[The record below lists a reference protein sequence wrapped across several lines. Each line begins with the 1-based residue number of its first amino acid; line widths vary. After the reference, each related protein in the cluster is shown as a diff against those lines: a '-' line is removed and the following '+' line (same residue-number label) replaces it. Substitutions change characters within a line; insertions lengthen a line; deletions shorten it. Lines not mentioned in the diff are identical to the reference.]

1 MIDLSF
7 LTDAEQEA
15 ILKVLQRDA
24 ELKKAEEQRVRHLQD
39 EVNDENE
46 LKYKSGQWFYDA
58 KSKRHRDKIHGA
70 DLVRASI
77 RKRKNPTTLA
87 ELSQSGKDKS
97 KRRWVN
103 SINQDLFI
111 PPELYGVM
119 ESPDETEE
127 DLKLSMAETNQS
139 AKRLNVASKDT
150 DKGVMKNGTA
160 SPAKQRK
167 NPFNSEGSVDEI
179 DLSNGM
185 PDQSLGGDQVN
196 GQVGKKSDIMSSI
209 KKLGVKLP
217 YPSPVG
223 SRRSSQEAKEDSLSQ
238 QPPVPKPRKLLIN
251 GQPPDRS
258 NSSLQREDSFNNTN
272 KPKGILKRRSSSSST
287 DSESIRISQT
297 IEPIK
302 LVLPASPILEAEQT
316 NLFDDQITSSE
327 NSPDRQKQ
335 VRFSENVHQ
344 KPPTPNPESYNLRE
358 IGEFGILEPVSYQ
371 NELDAEFVDHP
382 LEESRPN
389 RYPYSDVDYDNS
401 TEVLNQLSSLQQNR
415 ALTLQTHP
423 NSKALDIE
431 KKQEDQSKRIHNGIS
446 EILHESYPELNIDS
460 AGTEPLYAV
469 VKKPTSSDQEKD
481 IDVDDSLVEPI
492 LLGQREKTVNQSE
505 KPLEFGKSYGG
516 VGKVNYVSDNPTSQP
531 GKVYVP
537 KNEDFMTPDRA
548 TDVQSSYDFVDEPKT
563 RTQDIDYI
571 KKWKHPYA
579 SEKEDFGAVQEFPNV
594 NFGEGADGSVKSYP
608 EYGTKS
614 RYSPKE
620 YKIDTKY
627 KSVALRN
634 TPDIDGRQVIP
645 ASKFPEAQN
654 LPSSSRPVSGD
665 FQTREMFLREN
676 RGKIDLPK
684 SANFKV
690 MSMKDRIHDMP
701 REQMP
706 NPSQFQSLKH
716 FWNVEDKNQSK
727 EDLDT
732 SPQRILTDVLKRNKP
747 TRADLKPRNS
757 KESPIDD
764 HSLPSSFDSLSEEE
778 QTSHKVASW
787 LARSPAV
794 YGTEQVDASEDQ
806 VHSGEEVMESVEK
819 TMVDRKSQAEDFSS
833 ALQKLTEEASQVP
846 KITNTERLKSE
857 PIQIYP
863 VAEPASFEK
872 KKTSILVNSAEK
884 KHPAIGFYER
894 VAQISSTQSP
904 AKQTKIVDVPAVGT
918 EQYPKEVEESVE
930 RAVAPAKTANEFKI
944 AFQKLMEEDQSS
956 KSDDENQVEES
967 NLQSGKQPLVEE
979 HEIIERSSVPKGN
992 DHQEFVSALKKLE
1005 IEASTPLNVADQ
1017 DEQLESVSPPKSVS
1031 PVMSANFQ
1039 KLMSEE
1045 QPMNET
1051 QEIIEKSSVPKG
1063 NDQQEFISALKKLEI
1078 EASTPLDVEDQKEL
1092 PEIVSPPKTVSPVKS
1107 AFKIGFEHM
1116 TPTEDVL
1123 ESTQKVNVAYPIQS
1137 SPTYRKD
1144 RNEFEEVVERSTAHN
1159 RTDEGDLSASPK
1171 KQDDEAAVSDPS
1183 LELEET
1189 YEKPKMTP
1197 TLQSTMLI
1205 STVQNV
1211 ESPSFDVKTIPSSS
1225 VENQS
1230 YLEDP
1235 YSMRNSKSKEEA
1247 EDTYVIPEREMPKYT
1262 YDGEGKLPV
1271 EEETVEKTIVN
1282 MEESSADY
1290 RRRLTQLEEEAT
1302 IPEEPEDLSF
1312 SEKFHVSQ
1320 APMKEVFVS
1329 KKVFPSSE
1337 SMPTV
1342 LPSSRGIPKDLSQP
1356 QPYAYQELANYPPSP
1371 SDQSG
1376 SFTGSAGNV
1385 LYKKP
1390 DTSELSNSKKGK
1402 PALAGSPN
1410 YSNSSRHDK
1419 YTFEGMKAQ
1428 DESISKVLDWF
1439 SRSSDSVDDPSPSV
1453 GQLEETKTRNYP
1465 DKTEESSGPSVDES
1479 EAKLKMRAIP
1489 KMSEISEPKEDIK
1502 NTGPDQPKILNMTA
1516 MEDESLPPQQVPLP
1530 DLLEF
1535 GKSGSGCGKIQSRS
1549 INDYS
1554 FEKDP
1559 QIPVEVAFEEDKESS
1574 EGEKEES
1581 NILKDTTPS
1590 LGIGDTGP
1598 MEAGNNKEEN
1608 NVLEDTMPSLGI
1620 GDTGPMEVGKN
1631 KEENV
1636 LEDTMPSLGKGDTG
1650 PMEVGMNKE
1659 ENNVLADTM
1668 PSLGISDTG
1677 PMEVGKN
1684 KEENNVL
1691 EDTMPSL
1698 GIGDT
1703 GPMEVGKNKEE
1714 SNVLED
1720 TMPSLGIGDTGPM
1733 ENADSDQPKI
1743 LNMTAIEDESLP
1755 PQQVP
1760 LPDFLEF
1767 GKSGS
1772 GCGKIQS
1779 RSIKDDSF
1787 QKDPQIPVEVAFEE
1801 DKESLEGEKE
1811 ESNVLKDTNPSLG
1824 KGDTGPME
1832 AGNDNEESN
1841 VLEEAMPLGIGD
1853 TGPTEVGKNKENN
1866 LLEDTMP
1873 SLGISDTGPMEV
1885 GKNKEESN
1893 VLEDTMPSLGIGDT
1907 GPMENADSDQPK
1919 ILNMTAIEDESLPP
1933 QQVPLPDFLEFGK
1946 SGSGCGKI
1954 QSRSIKDD
1962 SFQKDPQIPVEVA
1975 FEEDKE
1981 SLEGEK
1987 EESNVLKDTTPSLGI
2002 SDTGAVEVDK
2012 NKDQEVITLEQSEDQ
2027 SSRKQKDGSVVPP
2040 KRVSDIKLLWEG
2052 DRPSQDTAKKPT
2064 LISIKPT
2071 SVDLSITPKS
2081 SSFDSDDH
2089 NGASLVTFKK
2099 VMVEDEED
2107 SMPPVD
2113 QLKSYWENE
2122 KNKNKTNN
2130 RQSMSN
2136 GSQSDDKGVHLVDLR
2151 SKFKKRHTFH
2161 DFFEKEKST
2170 NLEKNPPGRSVSLSE
2185 SANEGLKDR
2194 IKSASFQNLKN
2205 FWNTSSKSDDKPTSQ
2220 ALPDKMN
2227 KQFGSNPDIRSK
2239 EPVGWRLKGR
2249 LAAKSLQDIREDPS
2263 VYGAQPMS
2271 RKFSKGSSGEDDPL
2285 NSVIN
2290 PINNSVENSKLEKPI
2305 GSVDIT
2311 AQESSGT
2318 SNYPKFSHALFDE
2331 SETKQHPEIPAEK
2344 QAALAEITEPSV
2356 APNRIAKSELS
2367 LRLKKTL
2374 QGEVSGKNFSLPE
2387 ERPHSM
2393 TFENGSADHN
2403 VYRDKE
2409 NGEMNEMGRKLLL
2422 VKQSGLDVDSPV
2434 SSNGTVLLQEN
2445 EYPTGEA
2452 SDLGE
2457 AVNES
2462 IEKTVLKKDPSDLGK
2477 KLQNLYN
2484 ESLNAVDMQHG
2495 NLSQLEYMDINE
2507 PDQNFSKVLAVSS
2520 GNMSKNI
2527 QSSEPIIVN
2536 ISSKKTQIG
2545 NDLPIE
2551 PGQLEQAEISS
2562 SKVVN
2567 TTFEKPISELREPV
2581 ENELSSKPNVY
2592 KDNVLHPEERSR
2604 KEIIERI
2611 EMPTVLPKKRFSDFD
2626 EKLRQLY
2633 EESQN
2638 SQPDLAEVSDS
2649 GNIAENESA
2658 GVNNKANVYLY
2669 LSEPKKTFLK
2679 SSTVYLESSQP
2690 VSADRETVTDESAL
2704 SQDMSVQEVNE
2715 TIEKTVA
2722 PTRISTA
2729 KSLEELQKEA
2739 LNEEEGAF
2747 LGNVSSGHV
2756 ALNESHPELNEPAMR
2771 ESSVSEDTVEEG
2783 TKLARYEEPQEGTP
2797 ETFLSNR
2804 QSTPVKD
2811 KNSSLRKSTLELYLE
2826 APYRRELSKSIDFD
2840 ISQYVT
2846 SDVDKYQSKPNSQKG
2861 DTLGPIENS
2870 FPENAEK
2877 FKRMSQSVPTFLQDD
2892 TDGRDTDSA
2901 SESSFQIGR
2910 HKKSPSSLTN
2920 LSGSSGMASMSS
2932 VSGSVMSMYS
2942 GDFGNV
2948 DIKGGI
2954 EFSIDYVEQLKEF
2967 HIYIYQCKDLAA
2979 AEVKKQRSDPYVK
2992 AYLLPEKAKMG
3003 KRKSAVKKKTLNPVY
3018 NEILR
3023 YKIPK
3028 ESLETQT
3035 LNLSVWHHDVLGRN
3049 SFLGEVNLNLATW
3062 DWNNT
3067 QRNWYQLEART
3078 PASGIGLENRGEM
3091 KLSLMYIPMSP
3102 PEVSKKPTKTGEVHI
3117 MIRECI
3123 QLPMLRENKINS
3135 FVKCTILPDTS
3146 RKSRQKTRTVDKT
3159 PNPIFNH
3166 TMVYDGFKEEDLR
3179 EACVELTV
3187 WDHNKLSNHFLGGIR
3202 IGLGTGKSYGT
3213 AVDWMDSS
3221 PEESTMW
3228 EKMIASPN
3236 TWIEGMLPLR
3246 MFKMAK
3252 LNK

>member
-481 IDVDDSLVEPI
+481 
-492 LLGQREKTVNQSE
+492 
-505 KPLEFGKSYGG
+505 
-516 VGKVNYVSDNPTSQP
+516 
-531 GKVYVP
+531 
-537 KNEDFMTPDRA
+537 
-548 TDVQSSYDFVDEPKT
+548 
-563 RTQDIDYI
+563 
-571 KKWKHPYA
+571 
-579 SEKEDFGAVQEFPNV
+579 
-594 NFGEGADGSVKSYP
+594 
-608 EYGTKS
+608 
-614 RYSPKE
+614 
-620 YKIDTKY
+620 
-627 KSVALRN
+627 
-634 TPDIDGRQVIP
+634 
-645 ASKFPEAQN
+645 
-654 LPSSSRPVSGD
+654 
-665 FQTREMFLREN
+665 
-676 RGKIDLPK
+676 
-684 SANFKV
+684 
-690 MSMKDRIHDMP
+690 
-701 REQMP
+701 
-706 NPSQFQSLKH
+706 
-716 FWNVEDKNQSK
+716 
-727 EDLDT
+727 
-732 SPQRILTDVLKRNKP
+732 
-747 TRADLKPRNS
+747 
-757 KESPIDD
+757 
-764 HSLPSSFDSLSEEE
+764 
-778 QTSHKVASW
+778 
-787 LARSPAV
+787 
-794 YGTEQVDASEDQ
+794 
-806 VHSGEEVMESVEK
+806 
-819 TMVDRKSQAEDFSS
+819 
-833 ALQKLTEEASQVP
+833 
-846 KITNTERLKSE
+846 
-857 PIQIYP
+857 
-863 VAEPASFEK
+863 
-872 KKTSILVNSAEK
+872 
-884 KHPAIGFYER
+884 
-894 VAQISSTQSP
+894 
-904 AKQTKIVDVPAVGT
+904 
-918 EQYPKEVEESVE
+918 
-930 RAVAPAKTANEFKI
+930 
-944 AFQKLMEEDQSS
+944 
-956 KSDDENQVEES
+956 
-967 NLQSGKQPLVEE
+967 
-979 HEIIERSSVPKGN
+979 
-992 DHQEFVSALKKLE
+992 
-1005 IEASTPLNVADQ
+1005 
-1017 DEQLESVSPPKSVS
+1017 
-1031 PVMSANFQ
+1031 
-1039 KLMSEE
+1039 
-1045 QPMNET
+1045 
-1051 QEIIEKSSVPKG
+1051 
-1063 NDQQEFISALKKLEI
+1063 
-1078 EASTPLDVEDQKEL
+1078 
-1092 PEIVSPPKTVSPVKS
+1092 
-1107 AFKIGFEHM
+1107 
-1116 TPTEDVL
+1116 
-1123 ESTQKVNVAYPIQS
+1123 
-1137 SPTYRKD
+1137 
-1144 RNEFEEVVERSTAHN
+1144 
-1159 RTDEGDLSASPK
+1159 
-1171 KQDDEAAVSDPS
+1171 
-1183 LELEET
+1183 
-1189 YEKPKMTP
+1189 
-1197 TLQSTMLI
+1197 
-1205 STVQNV
+1205 
-1211 ESPSFDVKTIPSSS
+1211 
-1225 VENQS
+1225 
-1230 YLEDP
+1230 
-1235 YSMRNSKSKEEA
+1235 
-1247 EDTYVIPEREMPKYT
+1247 
-1262 YDGEGKLPV
+1262 
-1271 EEETVEKTIVN
+1271 
-1282 MEESSADY
+1282 
-1290 RRRLTQLEEEAT
+1290 
-1302 IPEEPEDLSF
+1302 
-1312 SEKFHVSQ
+1312 
-1320 APMKEVFVS
+1320 
-1329 KKVFPSSE
+1329 
-1337 SMPTV
+1337 
-1342 LPSSRGIPKDLSQP
+1342 
-1356 QPYAYQELANYPPSP
+1356 
-1371 SDQSG
+1371 
-1376 SFTGSAGNV
+1376 
-1385 LYKKP
+1385 KKP
-1390 DTSELSNSKKGK
+1390 DTSELSNSKK
-1402 PALAGSPN
+1402 
-1410 YSNSSRHDK
+1410 
-1419 YTFEGMKAQ
+1419 
-1428 DESISKVLDWF
+1428 
-1439 SRSSDSVDDPSPSV
+1439 

-2846 SDVDKYQSKPNSQKG
+2846 SDVDKCMEESNPVLSALKRSTDKKLVYAKAVEEVSPSSTNQSKPNSQKG